1 MKTISILGGGIAGL
15 TVANILQKEDMKF
28 ALYERSSLQSNKGH
42 GFIIP
47 SEGLEIL
54 KTYINTE
61 DLLNDGNI
69 LNEYISYDNNGNL
82 FDTKTL
88 HNDFIISRKALV
100 DLLEKNIPREFI
112 YHDKS
117 VSDIKSNA
125 KGIEEVFFSDATSI
139 VPSSLIIAADGSK
152 SKIRTTLVPDKLL
165 RETSVHEI
173 VNIFE
178 NSELAG
184 LLGNKFLKFHHTDGG
199 LSMGLLKV
207 SATEVLCYAQFDIK
221 RYPLKEDTTIEINN
235 FMQTNFKGWAYPV
248 SLFLEK
254 TNFEN
259 AHYWRVNELDILD
272 DYFSDNTVFVGD
284 TAHSLLPFTSQG
296 VTSAIKDAQV
306 LIDCLKR
313 YPNDYEKAFKEY
325 SDNRKQEIAI
335 HFNNGR
341 LLRDNFLLPLEE
353 QKMNIIPISF
363 K

>member
-1 MKTISILGGGIAGL
+1 MKTISIIGGGIAGL
-15 TVANILQKEDMKF
+15 TVANILHKEDMKF

-54 KTYINTE
+54 KTYVNST

-69 LNEYISYDNNGNL
+69 LNEYISFDYKGNFIDKKQL
-82 FDTKTL
+82 Q
-88 HNDFIISRKALV
+88 NDFIISRKALV

-117 VSDIKSNA
+117 VSYIQKSTD
-125 KGIEEVFFSDATSI
+125 GILEVFFSDDTSI
-139 VPSSLIIAADGSK
+139 VPTSIVIAADGSK
-152 SKIRTTLVPDKLL
+152 SKIRTTLISDKLL
-165 RETSVHEI
+165 RETGVHEI

-178 NSELAG
+178 NSELATI
-184 LLGNKFLKFHHTDGG
+184 LGNQFLKFHHTDGG
-199 LSMGLLKV
+199 LSIGLLKV
-207 SATEVLCYAQFDIK
+207 SATEVLCYAQFDIN
-221 RYPLKEDTTIEINN
+221 RYPLKEDSTIEINN
-235 FMQTNFKGWAYPV
+235 FMQTNFKDWAYPV

-272 DYFSDNTVFVGD
+272 DYFSENTVFVGD

-306 LIDCLKR
+306 LIDSLKR
-313 YPNDYEKAFKEY
+313 NPSDYKKAFKEY
-325 SDNRKQEIAI
+325 STVRKEEIAI
-335 HFNNGR
+335 HFKNGR

-353 QKMNIIPISF
+353 QKNNIIPISF